1 MATFGPASAMATSPN
16 GIEYDPPPSSVR
28 KKTTA
33 AAMPRTPLNFFFIDT
48 PPCKISRFAN
58 HIDNI
63 IP

>member
-1 MATFGPASAMATSPN
+1 MATSPN

-48 PPCKISRFAN
+48 PPYKISRFAN